1 MASQSIPV
9 CKMCRREGSKLYLK
23 GDRCYSKKC
32 CFEKQPRGKSGNTV
46 PPVPGMHG
54 QNNQR
59 KLSDYGQQLR
69 EKQKL
74 KRIYGMREKQFSLDV
89 KEAVRQTGVTG
100 ENLLRLLEIRLDNVA
115 YRLGFAFSRSQARQ
129 FVSHR
134 HLMVNGTKV
143 DIPSF
148 KVKVGDVIEVCE
160 GSRGIPYM
168 LACLEARAGKDTPS
182 WLSINKT
189 EFKATVVSMPE
200 RADIDTDVQEQLIVE
215 YYSR

>member
-32 CFEKQPRGKSGNTV
+32 CFEKSRGKSANAV

-74 KRIYGMREKQFSLDV
+74 KRIYGMREKQFSIDV
-89 KEAVRQTGVTG
+89 KEAVRQQGVTG
-100 ENLLRLLEIRLDNVA
+100 ENLMRLLEIRLDNVA

-134 HLMVNGTKV
+134 HLKVNGTKV

-148 KVKVGDVIEVCE
+148 KVKVGDVIEVNE
-160 GSRGIPYM
+160 GSRAIPYM

-182 WLSINKT
+182 WLSITPN
-189 EFKATVVSMPE
+189 EFKATVLAMPE
-200 RADIDTDVQEQLIVE
+200 RSDIDTDVQEQLIVE